1 MLSAF
6 LWLPVSPALGGNNDT
21 PLPSRRPQTFYASPE
36 MLKQIRERMQAQSGT
51 PQYRAVKEKKHKDEI
66 RVSDPD
72 KNQVLK
78 YLRDFHI
85 EDY

>member
-1 MLSAF
+1 
-6 LWLPVSPALGGNNDT
+6 
-21 PLPSRRPQTFYASPE
+21 
-36 MLKQIRERMQAQSGT
+36 MLKQIRERMQAQSGK
-51 PQYRAVKEKKHKDEI
+51 PQYQAVKEKRHKDEI

-72 KNQVLK
+72 KNQVLE